1 MNMKRNITLYISIII
16 SISALAQD
24 IVEYGTGLVR
34 DNEAYEKIPIKP
46 TLLTRD
52 YESLPESYSLRK
64 YCPKTGSQ
72 GVYGT
77 CSAWS
82 TTYAARTIA
91 EAIKRGWTDQT
102 TITEEAFAPL
112 FVYAQN
118 KGKRDS
124 TCILGIRINEAL
136 GTLKTI
142 GAPKKKHFNVQ
153 CANYTPKLIVDEA
166 KDFKIEDYFTLFN
179 YLCKSREEKINKV
192 KKAISQE
199 RAVIICMNMPR
210 SFRHALDVWNVN
222 DPNEP
227 TIEYHA
233 MCVVGYDNQKEGG
246 AFLIMNSW
254 SERWGNGGYT
264 WVKYDD
270 FARYVDH
277 AFEMYVPKTNAPD
290 FLPNDSNDV
299 EEKKDTI
306 TIPVIEYRRGLE
318 KKLAGGMYLQLSTG
332 EIIPMTLLSSKGQRP
347 LYRAKSR
354 YTSGTRFRIYFS
366 NDEPAYVYM
375 IGSDQG
381 NHVSKLFPHKDNIS
395 PALVYS
401 SNNMALPD
409 EYHWIQLGDNGG
421 KDYLCLLYSA
431 RELPFNDILNN
442 IRNGQGDFMTKLTK
456 ALELYDLVSEN
467 DCKYEKNEAKFKA
480 VTKGMVVPLVIE
492 MAHK

>member
-34 DNEAYEKIPIKP
+34 DNEAYEKIPLKP
-46 TLLTRD
+46 TLLSRD
-52 YESLPESYSLRK
+52 YEVLPEGYSLRK

-72 GVYGT
+72 GSYGT

-91 EAIKRGWTDQT
+91 EAIKWGWTDPA
-102 TITEEAFAPL
+102 TITQEAFAPL

-118 KGKRDS
+118 KEKRDS
-124 TCILGIRINEAL
+124 SCLHGIRINEAL
-136 GTLKTI
+136 ETLKTK
-142 GAPKKKHFNVQ
+142 GAPKKKNFNVQ
-153 CANYTPKLIVDEA
+153 CANYTPRWMVDEA
-166 KDFKIEDYFTLFN
+166 EDFKIENYFTLFN
-179 YLCKSREEKINKV
+179 YRCTSRDEKINKV
-192 KKAISQE
+192 KKAVSQE

-210 SFRHALDVWNVN
+210 SFRSAGDIWNVN

-227 TIEYHA
+227 IYEYHA

-270 FARYVDH
+270 FARYVDY
-277 AFEMYVPKTNAPD
+277 AFEMYVPKASVHD
-290 FLPNDSNDV
+290 SLPNDSNKV
-299 EEKKDTI
+299 VEKKNTV
-306 TIPVIEYRRGLE
+306 TIPLIEYGKDCE
-318 KKLAGGMYLQLSTG
+318 KKLAGGMYIQLSTD
-332 EIIPMTLLSSKGQRP
+332 EIIPMALQSSKGQRP
-347 LYRAKSR
+347 FYRAKSK
-354 YTSGTRFRIYFS
+354 YVSGTRFRIYFS

-375 IGSDQG
+375 IGSDLE

-409 EYHWIQLGDNGG
+409 EYHWIQLGDNAG

-431 RELPFNDILNN
+431 HELPFNDILSE
-442 IRNGQGDFMTKLTK
+442 IKNGQGDFMTKLTK
-456 ALELYDLVSEN
+456 ALEQYDLVSEN

-492 MAHK
+492 MTHK